1 MSALLELHDV
11 YKFFPIVLSGV
22 IKRKMAMLKAVDGIS
37 FSIEKGACFGLAGE
51 SGSGKTTI
59 SKMILLLEKNTR
71 GQILFEGK
79 DLSKFNAKEI
89 MWYRTRVQTIFQD
102 AASSLNPRIRIC
114 DIIRE
119 PLEVQLGKS
128 LSKTEINN
136 RMEEMSRLV
145 GLPFD
150 KLENYPHELSG
161 GQQQRV
167 AIARAIILHPSLV
180 ILDEPV
186 SALDVSIRAQI
197 LNLLID
203 IQEKQGLTY
212 LIIAHDLAMLKHVT
226 TQIGVMYLGNIVELG
241 DTDSVFSTPVHPYTR
256 ALFDAVPHYI
266 PERVETTPALKGEIG
281 DPINPPSGCKFHP
294 RCEYAID
301 ICNTEAPTLMQSGA
315 GHLVSCHRADNML
328 DIHSNNKMEVSY
340 GEENDSR
347 TQQNN

>member
-1 MSALLELHDV
+1 MAAVLELHDV
-11 YKFFPIVLSGV
+11 HKFFPIVISGV

-59 SKMILLLEKNTR
+59 SKMILLLEKVTR
-71 GQILFEGK
+71 GRILFEGK
-79 DLSKFNAKEI
+79 NLSEFNEKDI
-89 MWYRTRVQTIFQD
+89 RWYRTRVQTIFQD
-102 AASSLNPRIRIC
+102 AASSLNPRMRIC
-114 DIIRE
+114 DIISE

-128 LSKTEINN
+128 LSKQELTE
-136 RMEEMSRLV
+136 RMEEMIRLV
-145 GLPFD
+145 GLPLD
-150 KLENYPHELSG
+150 KLKNYPHELSG
-161 GQQQRV
+161 GQKQRV

-197 LNLLID
+197 LNLLIE

-241 DTDSVFSTPVHPYTR
+241 DTDSVFKAPAHPYTK
-256 ALFDAVPHYI
+256 ALFNAVPHYLLG
-266 PERVETTPALKGEIG
+266 RVKKTPALRGEIG
-281 DPINPPSGCKFHP
+281 NPISPPSGCKFHP

-301 ICNTEAPTLMQSGA
+301 ICKTEAPTYIQSVA
-315 GHLVSCHRADNML
+315 GHFVLCQTT
-328 DIHSNNKMEVSY
+328 KKEV
-340 GEENDSR
+340 
-347 TQQNN
+347 